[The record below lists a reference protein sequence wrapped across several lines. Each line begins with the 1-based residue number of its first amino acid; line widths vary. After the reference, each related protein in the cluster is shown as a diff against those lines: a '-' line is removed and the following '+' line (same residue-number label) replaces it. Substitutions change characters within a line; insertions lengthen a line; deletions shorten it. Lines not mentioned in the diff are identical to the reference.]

1 MWLENTFR
9 TSIST
14 ISNARASFYVE
25 NVTILILT
33 WIIYVFSWC
42 CTLRGSGCMIIIVC
56 HPLQH
61 STVKL
66 SVLCWSQC
74 PAWPG
79 MLRAHCHATTAR
91 THTLPASQS
100 VVWRSWSQAPA
111 TLQHNIEKYLKS
123 TNKGGDTWPKTTS
136 YSVHHLL
143 QPQEQCQVGL
153 TIIINSKY
161 AKFWRNH
168 KRITCLISVE
178 RWPFTSYD
186 CDSFIC
192 YCYSVSVKTW
202 WKC

>member
-1 MWLENTFR
+1 
-9 TSIST
+9 
-14 ISNARASFYVE
+14 
-25 NVTILILT
+25 
-33 WIIYVFSWC
+33 
-42 CTLRGSGCMIIIVC
+42 MIIIVC

-111 TLQHNIEKYLKS
+111 ALQHNIEKYLKS

-153 TIIINSKY
+153 TIVISSKY

-168 KRITCLISVE
+168 KRITCLISEE
-178 RWPFTSYD
+178 RWPFYFIWLWFFYLLLLLCVCENMLKVLRDLAADSSCDVNRNVCAKTLNHQHFIVQIQVWRDTS
-186 CDSFIC
+186 I
-192 YCYSVSVKTW
+192 
-202 WKC
+202 